1 MYSIFALIILITVIY
16 RSVDM
21 STFNK
26 ITQFTQIYKSFKD
39 QNPERIFD
47 PIPSHADYDGPNPEE
62 SKETLKFVYA
72 VMDSVIS
79 EDSLKMLP
87 WNTYNSMTGVVQGAY
102 NSFSA
107 YQASRDQS
115 SFQNFATSLD
125 AFAYHLRMFG
135 FAQLAHGQAKL
146 EQTKATIDKELEKLL
161 INNRDVEI
169 LKGEVRTLIAPAVAG
184 SLSEAFTSRR
194 NALLKGRV
202 IWAIIAGIG
211 GVASVFYT
219 YDFVAAVSEA
229 MLKNG
234 VASGSSWPIALIRSV
249 ILIPV
254 YAAFG
259 FAFSQYKKERDF
271 EEEYAHKAAVA
282 TSLPNYGD
290 LAREPA
296 VRDQIVT
303 GATNVIFTS
312 PTSRSKESD
321 KGGISLGGVKDLV
334 DSIAKIGSKKD

>member
-1 MYSIFALIILITVIY
+1 
-16 RSVDM
+16 M

-26 ITQFTQIYKSFKD
+26 ITQLTQIYKSFKD

-47 PIPSHADYDGPNPEE
+47 PIPSHADFEGPNPEE
-62 SKETLKFVYA
+62 SKETLKFVCS
-72 VMDSVIS
+72 VMDSLIT
-79 EDSLKMLP
+79 EDSLKMIP
-87 WNTYNSMTGVVQGAY
+87 WTAYNGMIGVVQNVY
-102 NSFSA
+102 NTFTA
-107 YQASRDQS
+107 YQASRDQNAY
-115 SFQNFATSLD
+115 QNFAQNLD
-125 AFAYHLRMFG
+125 SFAYHLRLFG
-135 FAQLAHGQAKL
+135 FSQLALGQSKI

-161 INNRDVEI
+161 TNNREVEI
-169 LKGEVRTLIAPAVAG
+169 LKGEVRTLSAPAVAG

-211 GVASVFYT
+211 GVASVLYT
-219 YDFVAAVSEA
+219 YDFVSAVSEA

-234 VASGSSWPIALIRSV
+234 VASGTSWPIALIRSA

-312 PTSRSKESD
+312 PTSRSKEND

-334 DSIAKIGSKKD
+334 DSIAKLGSKKE

>member
-1 MYSIFALIILITVIY
+1 
-16 RSVDM
+16 M
-21 STFNK
+21 STANK
-26 ITQFTQIYKSFKD
+26 VTQFVEIYKTFRD

-47 PIPSHADYDGPNPEE
+47 PLPSHADFDGPNPDE
-62 SKETLKFVYA
+62 SRENLKYVYA
-72 VMDSVIS
+72 VLDSLLS
-79 EDSLKMLP
+79 EDSLRMLP
-87 WNTYNSMTGVVQGAY
+87 WHTYSSMTGIAQGAY
-102 NSFSA
+102 NTFSA
-107 YQASRDQS
+107 YQASRDQHS
-115 SFQNFATSLD
+115 YQNFATALD
-125 AFAYHLRMFG
+125 SFAYHLRMFG
-135 FAQLAHGQAKL
+135 FAQLALGQAKL
-146 EQTKATIDKELEKLL
+146 EQTKATVDRELEKLL
-161 INNRDVEI
+161 VNNREVET
-169 LKGEVRTLIAPAVAG
+169 LKAEVRTLIAPAVAG

-202 IWAIIAGIG
+202 IWAVVAAVG
-211 GVASVFYT
+211 GVASVWFT
-219 YDFVAAVSEA
+219 FDFVSAVSEA
-229 MLKNG
+229 LLKTNVTTQGG
-234 VASGSSWPIALIRSV
+234 VSWSIALIRSV

-312 PTSRSKESD
+312 PTSQSKEREKS
-321 KGGISLGGVKDLV
+321 SVTLGGLKELV
-334 DSIAKIGSKKD
+334 DSIAKLGGKKE